1 MPWALGCVSRE
12 GGRVAIDLHPRG
24 AVARVERGER
34 GRNELKG
41 IFEGTFKRVAI
52 FSNRRDLSTTCS
64 SSNPTILIQCPRGV
78 HT

>member
-41 IFEGTFKRVAI
+41 IFEGN
-52 FSNRRDLSTTCS
+52 SNVLQSFQIEGTCQRLVRAVTR
-64 SSNPTILIQCPRGV
+64 PF
-78 HT
+78 